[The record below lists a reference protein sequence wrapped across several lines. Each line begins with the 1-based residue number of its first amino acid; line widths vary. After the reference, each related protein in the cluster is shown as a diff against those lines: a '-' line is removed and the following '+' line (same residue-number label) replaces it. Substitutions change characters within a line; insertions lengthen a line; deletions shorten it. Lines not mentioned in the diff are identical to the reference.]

1 MSSGDEV
8 KNILYSTIE
17 DIGKERI
24 RSDTTSD
31 ITLSDKYINTIMG
44 RCISKIDNN
53 SKTGH
58 SNETLM
64 GLCEALLHFMLTVCT
79 LPSERKIQVKEGLL
93 LDIVIPN
100 LQTLKM
106 YPLKSVIIYMIK
118 DDEDSTKISRFE
130 YLQPEHRNIWLISS
144 IPLSTKKY
152 KIYDIVAESGR
163 VHNRFSSIITDID
176 SFLKE
181 TGDRTLRLIH

>member
-1 MSSGDEV
+1 
-8 KNILYSTIE
+8 
-17 DIGKERI
+17 
-24 RSDTTSD
+24 
-31 ITLSDKYINTIMG
+31 
-44 RCISKIDNN
+44 
-53 SKTGH
+53 
-58 SNETLM
+58 
-64 GLCEALLHFMLTVCT
+64 MLTVCT